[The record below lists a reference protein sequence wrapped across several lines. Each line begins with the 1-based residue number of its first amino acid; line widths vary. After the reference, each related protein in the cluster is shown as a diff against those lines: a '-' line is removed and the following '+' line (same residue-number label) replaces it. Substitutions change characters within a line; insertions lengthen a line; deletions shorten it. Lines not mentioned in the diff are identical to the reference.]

1 MLNQRA
7 CEGTEQCNMNIFKRF
22 FSATLLFTTLTGA
35 AVELIPVE
43 KSPVIVFINGKKYY
57 VHTVKSGDTLY
68 SIAKAYEVDESVIRE
83 YNPSVADG
91 LRIDQTVKI
100 PVSDSALAVE
110 RAEKKRKKDY
120 LTHKVKA
127 GQTLYAIARDYNISV
142 ATLREDNPSINP
154 QALTIGETLW
164 IRRAAI
170 GSSTEQQAQAEMV
183 EYTTTLNKATDDDGF
198 DHHVVKPGETVYSLS
213 RRYGISEAEFAQIND
228 ISLGLKAGA
237 IIRIPKP
244 KSEES
249 AQENIA
255 ENAPSTTTNNI
266 DITFQR
272 LDSTQPLNV
281 ALMLPMNIN
290 SKPNASY
297 VEFYQGFLLGLDK
310 IKQSGGGETKLTVY
324 NTAHDQLKV
333 QQIVGSTMF
342 EGTNLIVGPV
352 YEDELNP
359 VLQYA
364 HKNSVPVVS
373 PLANISAVQSPA
385 LYQLSPAPEKK
396 YEKIGN
402 LLDGGRDIYLIY
414 ASSNDKEF
422 EQEILRELYGRPY
435 AAYNYSFTDQK
446 STFTPRNAEAKAIES
461 MDDILKGEKPCL
473 FIVLAN
479 SETDVDRI
487 LGTISSS
494 KVALTDRSEPSA
506 QYVVLGTSRWGR
518 FGNIDHTTYFNNN
531 VVMISTYHA
540 KRDSKAVRDFD
551 SRYIEAYGALPSLY
565 AYRGYDTAMIFCA
578 GMRGD
583 IDYKMLDKR
592 YTPLQTTYK
601 FVGGDNGQRYINQEW
616 VRVNY
621 NSDYTI
627 TIE

>member
-1 MLNQRA
+1 MK
-7 CEGTEQCNMNIFKRF
+7 IFKRF
-22 FSATLLFTTLTGA
+22 IAAGLIFTTLSGA
-35 AVELIPVE
+35 AVELLPVD

-68 SIAKAYEVDESVIRE
+68 SIAKAYEVGEDAIRDS
-83 YNPSVADG
+83 NPGVADG

-100 PVSDSALAVE
+100 PVPESAILKAK
-110 RAEKKRKKDY
+110 AEKKRKKDY
-120 LTHKVKA
+120 ITHKVKA

-142 ATLREDNPSINP
+142 ATLREDNPSVNP
-154 QALTIGETLW
+154 QALSVGETLW

-170 GSSTEQQAQAEMV
+170 GSSTEQQAQAEIA
-183 EYTTTLNKATDDDGF
+183 EYTDNLNKATDDDGF
-198 DHHVVKPGETVYSLS
+198 DHHVVKPGETIYSLS
-213 RRYGISEAEFAQIND
+213 RRYGITEAEFAQLND
-228 ISLGLKAGA
+228 VSQGLKAGA
-237 IIRIPKP
+237 IIRIPRAKEVEQEVVAEADNTP
-244 KSEES
+244 
-249 AQENIA
+249 AQ
-255 ENAPSTTTNNI
+255 TTPGTE
-266 DITFQR
+266 ITFQK
-272 LDSTQPLNV
+272 LDAMQDLNI

-297 VEFYQGFLLGLDK
+297 VEFYQGFLLGLDEVK
-310 IKQSGGGETKLTVY
+310 KTSNGNTKLTVY
-324 NTAHDQLKV
+324 NTSHDQLKV

-422 EQEILRELYGRPY
+422 EQEIIKELHGRPY
-435 AAYNYSFTDQK
+435 AAYNYSFTNQK
-446 STFTPRNAEAKAIES
+446 STFKPRNAEARAIES
-461 MDDILKGEKPCL
+461 IDDILKGEKPCL

-479 SETDVDRI
+479 AETDVDRI

-506 QYVVLGTSRWGR
+506 QYVVMGTSRWGR
-518 FGNIDHTTYFNNN
+518 FNNIDHTSYFNNN

-583 IDYKMLDKR
+583 IEYNMLDKR

-601 FVGGDNGQRYINQEW
+601 FVRGNAGERYINQEW

-621 NSDYTI
+621 NNDYTI

>member
-1 MLNQRA
+1 MK
-7 CEGTEQCNMNIFKRF
+7 IFKRF
-22 FSATLLFTTLTGA
+22 IAAGLIFSTLSGA
-35 AVELIPVE
+35 AVELLPVE

-68 SIAKAYEVDESVIRE
+68 SIAKAYEVGENDIRE
-83 YNPSVADG
+83 CNPSVGDG

-100 PVSDSALAVE
+100 PVPESALLKAK
-110 RAEKKRKKDY
+110 AEKKRKKDY
-120 LTHKVKA
+120 IIHKVKA

-142 ATLREDNPSINP
+142 AQLREDNPSVNP
-154 QALTIGETLW
+154 QALAVDESLW
-164 IRRAAI
+164 IRRTAI
-170 GSSTEQQAQAEMV
+170 GSSTEQQAQAEMA
-183 EYTTTLNKATDDDGF
+183 EYTDNLNKATNDDGF
-198 DHHVVKPGETVYSLS
+198 DHHVVQPGETIYSLS
-213 RRYGISEAEFAQIND
+213 RRYGITEAEFAQLND
-228 ISLGLKAGA
+228 VSQGLKAGA
-237 IIRIPKP
+237 IIRLPKA
-244 KSEES
+244 KSAEQEEVTEVINTP
-249 AQENIA
+249 AQATMNSE
-255 ENAPSTTTNNI
+255 
-266 DITFQR
+266 ITFQK
-272 LDSTQPLNV
+272 LDDSQDLNI

-297 VEFYQGFLLGLDK
+297 VEFYQGFLLGLDE
-310 IKQSGGGETKLTVY
+310 IKKSGKGNTKLTVY

-333 QQIVGSTMF
+333 QQIVSSTMF
-342 EGTNLIVGPV
+342 EGTNLIIGPV

-364 HKNSVPVVS
+364 HKNTVPVVS

-422 EQEILRELYGRPY
+422 EQEILKELHGRPY
-435 AAYNYSFTDQK
+435 SAYNYSFTDQK
-446 STFTPRNAEAKAIES
+446 STFTPRNAEARAIES

-479 SETDVDRI
+479 AETDVDRI

-494 KVALTDRSEPSA
+494 KVALTDRSESSA
-506 QYVVLGTSRWGR
+506 QYVVMGTSRWGR
-518 FGNIDHTTYFNNN
+518 FNNIDHTSYFNNN

-540 KRDSKAVRDFD
+540 KRDSKAVREFD
-551 SRYIEAYGALPSLY
+551 SRYIDAYGALPSLY

-583 IDYKMLDKR
+583 VEYNMLDKR

-601 FVGGDNGQRYINQEW
+601 FVRGNAGERHVNQEW

>member
-1 MLNQRA
+1 MK
-7 CEGTEQCNMNIFKRF
+7 IFKRF
-22 FSATLLFTTLTGA
+22 IAAGLIFSTLSGA
-35 AVELIPVE
+35 AVELLPVE

-68 SIAKAYEVDESVIRE
+68 SIAKAYEVGENDIRE
-83 YNPSVADG
+83 CNPSVGDG

-100 PVSDSALAVE
+100 PVPESALLKAK
-110 RAEKKRKKDY
+110 AEKKRKKDY
-120 LTHKVKA
+120 IIHKVKA

-142 ATLREDNPSINP
+142 AQLREDNPSVNP
-154 QALTIGETLW
+154 LALAVDESLW
-164 IRRAAI
+164 IRRTAI
-170 GSSTEQQAQAEMV
+170 GSSTEQQAQAEMA
-183 EYTTTLNKATDDDGF
+183 EYTDNLNKATNDDGF
-198 DHHVVKPGETVYSLS
+198 DHHVVQPGETIYSLS
-213 RRYGISEAEFAQIND
+213 RRYGITEAEFALLND
-228 ISLGLKAGA
+228 VSQGLKAGA
-237 IIRIPKP
+237 IIRLPKA
-244 KSEES
+244 KSAEQEEVTEVINTP
-249 AQENIA
+249 AQVTMNSE
-255 ENAPSTTTNNI
+255 
-266 DITFQR
+266 ITFQK
-272 LDSTQPLNV
+272 LDDSQDLNI

-297 VEFYQGFLLGLDK
+297 VEFYQGFLLGLDE
-310 IKQSGGGETKLTVY
+310 IKKSGKGNTKLTVY

-364 HKNSVPVVS
+364 HKNNVPVVS

-414 ASSNDKEF
+414 SSSNDKEF
-422 EQEILRELYGRPY
+422 EQEILKELHGRPY
-435 AAYNYSFTDQK
+435 SAYNYSFTDQK
-446 STFTPRNAEAKAIES
+446 STFTPRNAEARAIES

-479 SETDVDRI
+479 AETDVDRI

-506 QYVVLGTSRWGR
+506 QYVVMGTSRWGR
-518 FGNIDHTTYFNNN
+518 FNNIDHTSYFNNN

-551 SRYIEAYGALPSLY
+551 SRYIDAYGALPSLY

-583 IDYKMLDKR
+583 VEYNMLDKR

-601 FVGGDNGQRYINQEW
+601 FVRGNAGERYVNQEW

>member
-1 MLNQRA
+1 MK
-7 CEGTEQCNMNIFKRF
+7 IFKRF
-22 FSATLLFTTLTGA
+22 IAVGLIFTTLSGA
-35 AVELIPVE
+35 AVELLPVD

-68 SIAKAYEVDESVIRE
+68 SIAKAYEVGEDAIRDS
-83 YNPSVADG
+83 NPGVADG

-100 PVSDSALAVE
+100 PVPESAILKAK
-110 RAEKKRKKDY
+110 AEKKRKKDY
-120 LTHKVKA
+120 ITHKVKA

-142 ATLREDNPSINP
+142 ATLREDNPSVNP
-154 QALTIGETLW
+154 QALSVGETLW

-170 GSSTEQQAQAEMV
+170 GSSTEQQAQAEIA
-183 EYTTTLNKATDDDGF
+183 EYTDNLNKATDDDGF
-198 DHHVVKPGETVYSLS
+198 DHHVVKPGETIYSLS
-213 RRYGISEAEFAQIND
+213 RRYGITEAEFAQLND
-228 ISLGLKAGA
+228 VSQGLKAGA
-237 IIRIPKP
+237 IIRIPRAK
-244 KSEES
+244 EVE
-249 AQENIA
+249 QEVVA
-255 ENAPSTTTNNI
+255 EADNTPVQTTPGTE
-266 DITFQR
+266 ITFQK
-272 LDSTQPLNV
+272 LDAMQDLNI

-297 VEFYQGFLLGLDK
+297 VEFYQGFLLGLDEVK
-310 IKQSGGGETKLTVY
+310 KTSNGNTKLTVY
-324 NTAHDQLKV
+324 NTSHDQLKV

-422 EQEILRELYGRPY
+422 EQEIIKELHGRPY

-446 STFTPRNAEAKAIES
+446 STFKPRNAEARAIES
-461 MDDILKGEKPCL
+461 IDDILKGEKPCL

-479 SETDVDRI
+479 AETDVDRI

-506 QYVVLGTSRWGR
+506 QYVVMGTSRWGR
-518 FGNIDHTTYFNNN
+518 FNNIDHTSYFNNN

-583 IDYKMLDKR
+583 IEYNMLDKR

-601 FVGGDNGQRYINQEW
+601 FVRGNAGERYINQEW

-621 NSDYTI
+621 NNDYTI

>member
-1 MLNQRA
+1 MK
-7 CEGTEQCNMNIFKRF
+7 IFKRF
-22 FSATLLFTTLTGA
+22 IAAGLIFTTLSGA
-35 AVELIPVE
+35 AVELLPVD

-68 SIAKAYEVDESVIRE
+68 SIAKAYEVGEDAIRNS
-83 YNPSVADG
+83 NPGVADG

-100 PVSDSALAVE
+100 PVPESAILKAK
-110 RAEKKRKKDY
+110 AEKKRKKDY
-120 LTHKVKA
+120 ITHKVKA

-142 ATLREDNPSINP
+142 ATLREDNPSVNP
-154 QALTIGETLW
+154 QALSVGETLW

-170 GSSTEQQAQAEMV
+170 GSSTEQQAQAEIA
-183 EYTTTLNKATDDDGF
+183 EYTDNLNKATDDDGF
-198 DHHVVKPGETVYSLS
+198 DHHVVKPGETIYSLS
-213 RRYGISEAEFAQIND
+213 RRYGITEAEFAQLND
-228 ISLGLKAGA
+228 VSQGLKAGA
-237 IIRIPKP
+237 IIRIPRAK
-244 KSEES
+244 EVE
-249 AQENIA
+249 QEVVA
-255 ENAPSTTTNNI
+255 EADNTPVQTTPGTE
-266 DITFQR
+266 ITFQK
-272 LDSTQPLNV
+272 LDAMQDLNI

-297 VEFYQGFLLGLDK
+297 VEFYQGFLLGLDEVK
-310 IKQSGGGETKLTVY
+310 KTSNGNTKLTVY
-324 NTAHDQLKV
+324 NTSHDQLKV

-422 EQEILRELYGRPY
+422 EQEIIKELHGRPY
-435 AAYNYSFTDQK
+435 SAYNYSFTDQK
-446 STFTPRNAEAKAIES
+446 STFKPRNAEARAIES
-461 MDDILKGEKPCL
+461 IDDILKGEKPCL

-479 SETDVDRI
+479 AETDVDRI

-506 QYVVLGTSRWGR
+506 QYVVMGTSRWGR
-518 FGNIDHTTYFNNN
+518 FNNIDHTSYFNNN

-583 IDYKMLDKR
+583 IEYNMLDKR

-601 FVGGDNGQRYINQEW
+601 FVRGNAGERYINQEW

-621 NSDYTI
+621 NNDYTI

>member
-1 MLNQRA
+1 MK
-7 CEGTEQCNMNIFKRF
+7 IFKRF
-22 FSATLLFTTLTGA
+22 IAAGLIFSTLSGA
-35 AVELIPVE
+35 AVELLPVE

-68 SIAKAYEVDESVIRE
+68 SIAKAYEVGENDIRE
-83 YNPSVADG
+83 CNPNVGDG

-100 PVSDSALAVE
+100 PVPASAIIKAN
-110 RAEKKRKKDY
+110 AEKKRKKDY
-120 LTHKVKA
+120 IVHKVKA

-142 ATLREDNPSINP
+142 AQLREDNPSVNP
-154 QALTIGETLW
+154 QALSVGESLW
-164 IRRAAI
+164 IRRTAI
-170 GSSTEQQAQAEMV
+170 GSSTEQQAQAEMA
-183 EYTTTLNKATDDDGF
+183 EYTDNLNKATSDDGF
-198 DHHVVKPGETVYSLS
+198 DHHVVQPGETIYSLS
-213 RRYGISEAEFAQIND
+213 RRYGITETEFAQLND
-228 ISLGLKAGA
+228 VSQGLKAGA
-237 IIRIPKP
+237 IIRIPKA
-244 KSEES
+244 KEVE
-249 AQENIA
+249 QELVAEA
-255 ENAPSTTTNNI
+255 ENTPAQTTLNTE
-266 DITFQR
+266 ITFQK
-272 LDSTQPLNV
+272 LDNSHDLNI

-297 VEFYQGFLLGLDK
+297 VEFYQGFLLGLDE
-310 IKQSGGGETKLTVY
+310 IKKSGNGNTKLTVY

-422 EQEILRELYGRPY
+422 EQEIIKELHGRPY
-435 AAYNYSFTDQK
+435 SAYNYSFADQK
-446 STFTPRNAEAKAIES
+446 STFTPRNAEARAIES
-461 MDDILKGEKPCL
+461 MDDILKSEKPCL

-479 SETDVDRI
+479 AETDVDRI

-506 QYVVLGTSRWGR
+506 QYVVMGTSRWGR
-518 FGNIDHTTYFNNN
+518 FNNIDHTSYFNNN

-551 SRYIEAYGALPSLY
+551 SRYIDAYGALPSLY

-583 IDYKMLDKR
+583 IEYNMLDKR

-601 FVGGDNGQRYINQEW
+601 FVRGNAGERYVNQEW

>member
-1 MLNQRA
+1 MK
-7 CEGTEQCNMNIFKRF
+7 IFKRF
-22 FSATLLFTTLTGA
+22 IAAGLIFSTLSGA
-35 AVELIPVE
+35 AVELLPVE

-68 SIAKAYEVDESVIRE
+68 SIAKAYEVGENDIRE
-83 YNPSVADG
+83 CNPSVGDG

-100 PVSDSALAVE
+100 PVPASAIIKAN
-110 RAEKKRKKDY
+110 AEKKRKKDY
-120 LTHKVKA
+120 IVHKVKA

-142 ATLREDNPSINP
+142 AQLREDNPSVNP
-154 QALTIGETLW
+154 QALSVGESLW
-164 IRRAAI
+164 IRRTAI
-170 GSSTEQQAQAEMV
+170 GSSTEQQAQAEMA
-183 EYTTTLNKATDDDGF
+183 EYTDNLNKATSDDGF
-198 DHHVVKPGETVYSLS
+198 DNHVVQPGETIYSLS
-213 RRYGISEAEFAQIND
+213 RRYGITEAEFAQLND
-228 ISLGLKAGA
+228 VSQGLKAGA
-237 IIRIPKP
+237 IIRIPKA
-244 KSEES
+244 KEVE
-249 AQENIA
+249 QEVVA
-255 ENAPSTTTNNI
+255 EADNAPAQTTLNTE
-266 DITFQR
+266 ITFQK
-272 LDSTQPLNV
+272 LNDLQDLNI

-297 VEFYQGFLLGLDK
+297 VEFYQGFLLGLDE
-310 IKQSGGGETKLTVY
+310 IKKSGKGNTKLTVY

-342 EGTNLIVGPV
+342 EGTNLIIGPV

-422 EQEILRELYGRPY
+422 EQEIIKELHGRPY
-435 AAYNYSFTDQK
+435 SAYNYSFADQK
-446 STFTPRNAEAKAIES
+446 STFTPRNAEARSIES
-461 MDDILKGEKPCL
+461 MDDILKSEKPCL

-479 SETDVDRI
+479 AETDVDRI

-506 QYVVLGTSRWGR
+506 QYVVMGTSRWGR
-518 FGNIDHTTYFNNN
+518 FNNIDHTTFFNNN

-551 SRYIEAYGALPSLY
+551 SRYIDAYGALPSLY

-583 IDYKMLDKR
+583 IEYNMLDKR

-601 FVGGDNGQRYINQEW
+601 FVRGNAGERYVNQEW

>member
-1 MLNQRA
+1 MK
-7 CEGTEQCNMNIFKRF
+7 IFKRF
-22 FSATLLFTTLTGA
+22 IAAGLIFTTLSGA
-35 AVELIPVE
+35 AVELLPVD

-68 SIAKAYEVDESVIRE
+68 SIAKAYEVGEDAIRDS
-83 YNPSVADG
+83 NPGVADG

-100 PVSDSALAVE
+100 PVPESAILKAK
-110 RAEKKRKKDY
+110 AEKKRKKDY
-120 LTHKVKA
+120 ITHKVKA

-142 ATLREDNPSINP
+142 ATLREDNPSVNP
-154 QALTIGETLW
+154 QALSVGETLW

-170 GSSTEQQAQAEMV
+170 GSSTEQQAQAEIA
-183 EYTTTLNKATDDDGF
+183 EYTDNLNKATDDDGF
-198 DHHVVKPGETVYSLS
+198 DHHVVKPGETIYSLS
-213 RRYGISEAEFAQIND
+213 RRYGITEAEFAQLND
-228 ISLGLKAGA
+228 VSQGLKAGA
-237 IIRIPKP
+237 IIRIPKA
-244 KSEES
+244 KEVE
-249 AQENIA
+249 QEVVA
-255 ENAPSTTTNNI
+255 EADNTPVQTTPGTE
-266 DITFQR
+266 ITFQK
-272 LDSTQPLNV
+272 LDAMQDLNI

-297 VEFYQGFLLGLDK
+297 VEFYQGFLLGLDEVK
-310 IKQSGGGETKLTVY
+310 KASNGNTKLTVY
-324 NTAHDQLKV
+324 NTSHDQLKV

-422 EQEILRELYGRPY
+422 EQEIIKELHGRPY

-446 STFTPRNAEAKAIES
+446 STFKPRNAEARAIES
-461 MDDILKGEKPCL
+461 IDDILKGEKPCL

-479 SETDVDRI
+479 AETDVDRI

-506 QYVVLGTSRWGR
+506 QYVVMGTSRWGR
-518 FGNIDHTTYFNNN
+518 FNNIDHTSYFNNN

-565 AYRGYDTAMIFCA
+565 AYRGYATAMIFCA

-583 IDYKMLDKR
+583 IEYNMLDKR

-601 FVGGDNGQRYINQEW
+601 FVRGNAGERYINQEW

>member
-1 MLNQRA
+1 MK
-7 CEGTEQCNMNIFKRF
+7 IFKRF
-22 FSATLLFTTLTGA
+22 IAAGLIFSTLSGA
-35 AVELIPVE
+35 AVELLPVE

-68 SIAKAYEVDESVIRE
+68 SIAKAYEVGENDIRE
-83 YNPSVADG
+83 CNPSVGDG

-100 PVSDSALAVE
+100 PVPESALLKAK
-110 RAEKKRKKDY
+110 AEKKRKKDY
-120 LTHKVKA
+120 IIHKVKA

-142 ATLREDNPSINP
+142 AQLREDNPSVNP
-154 QALTIGETLW
+154 QALAVDESLW
-164 IRRAAI
+164 IRRTAI
-170 GSSTEQQAQAEMV
+170 GSSTEQQAQAEMA
-183 EYTTTLNKATDDDGF
+183 EYTDNLNKATNDDGF
-198 DHHVVKPGETVYSLS
+198 DHHVVQPGETIYSLS
-213 RRYGISEAEFAQIND
+213 RRYGITEAEFAQLND
-228 ISLGLKAGA
+228 VSQGLKAGA
-237 IIRIPKP
+237 IIRLPKA
-244 KSEES
+244 KSAEQEEVTEVINTPTQATMNS
-249 AQENIA
+249 E
-255 ENAPSTTTNNI
+255 
-266 DITFQR
+266 ITFQK
-272 LDSTQPLNV
+272 LDDSQDLNI

-297 VEFYQGFLLGLDK
+297 VEFYQGFLLGLDE
-310 IKQSGGGETKLTVY
+310 IKQSGNGNTKLTVY

-422 EQEILRELYGRPY
+422 EQEILKELHGRPY
-435 AAYNYSFTDQK
+435 SAYNYSFTDQK
-446 STFTPRNAEAKAIES
+446 STFTPRNAEARAIES

-479 SETDVDRI
+479 AETDVDRI

-494 KVALTDRSEPSA
+494 KVALTDRSESSA
-506 QYVVLGTSRWGR
+506 QYVVMGTSRWGR
-518 FGNIDHTTYFNNN
+518 FNNIDHTSYFNNN

-551 SRYIEAYGALPSLY
+551 SRYIDAYGALPSLY

-583 IDYKMLDKR
+583 VEYNMLDKR

-601 FVGGDNGQRYINQEW
+601 FVRGNAGERYVNQEW

>member
-1 MLNQRA
+1 MK
-7 CEGTEQCNMNIFKRF
+7 IFKRF
-22 FSATLLFTTLTGA
+22 IAAGLIFTTLSGA
-35 AVELIPVE
+35 AVELLPID

-68 SIAKAYEVDESVIRE
+68 SIAKAYEVGEDAIRNS
-83 YNPSVADG
+83 NPGVADG

-100 PVSDSALAVE
+100 PVPESAILKAK
-110 RAEKKRKKDY
+110 AEKKRKKDY
-120 LTHKVKA
+120 ITHKVKA

-142 ATLREDNPSINP
+142 ATLREDNPSVNP
-154 QALTIGETLW
+154 QALSVGETLW

-170 GSSTEQQAQAEMV
+170 GSSTEQQAQAEIA
-183 EYTTTLNKATDDDGF
+183 EYTDNLNKATDDDGF
-198 DHHVVKPGETVYSLS
+198 DHHVVKPGETIYSLS
-213 RRYGISEAEFAQIND
+213 RRYGITEAEFAQLND
-228 ISLGLKAGA
+228 VSQGLKAGA
-237 IIRIPKP
+237 IIRIPKA
-244 KSEES
+244 KEVE
-249 AQENIA
+249 QEVVA
-255 ENAPSTTTNNI
+255 EADNTPVQTTPGTE
-266 DITFQR
+266 ITFQK
-272 LDSTQPLNV
+272 LDAMQDLNI

-297 VEFYQGFLLGLDK
+297 VEFYQGFLLGLDEVK
-310 IKQSGGGETKLTVY
+310 KTSNGNTKLTVY
-324 NTAHDQLKV
+324 NTSHDQLKV

-422 EQEILRELYGRPY
+422 EQEIIKELHGRPY

-446 STFTPRNAEAKAIES
+446 STFKPRNAEARAIES
-461 MDDILKGEKPCL
+461 IDDILKGEKPCL

-479 SETDVDRI
+479 AETDVDRI

-506 QYVVLGTSRWGR
+506 QYVVMGTSRWGR
-518 FGNIDHTTYFNNN
+518 FNNIDHTSYFNNN

-583 IDYKMLDKR
+583 IEYNMLDKR

-601 FVGGDNGQRYINQEW
+601 FVRGNAGERYINQEW

-621 NSDYTI
+621 NNDYTI

>member
-1 MLNQRA
+1 MK
-7 CEGTEQCNMNIFKRF
+7 IFKRF
-22 FSATLLFTTLTGA
+22 IAAGLIFTTLSGA
-35 AVELIPVE
+35 AVELLPVD

-68 SIAKAYEVDESVIRE
+68 SIAKAYEVGEDAIRNS
-83 YNPSVADG
+83 NPGVADG

-100 PVSDSALAVE
+100 PVPESAILKAK
-110 RAEKKRKKDY
+110 AEKKRKKDY
-120 LTHKVKA
+120 ITHKVKA

-142 ATLREDNPSINP
+142 ATLREDNPSVNP
-154 QALTIGETLW
+154 QALSVGETLW

-170 GSSTEQQAQAEMV
+170 GSSTEQQAQAEIA
-183 EYTTTLNKATDDDGF
+183 EYTDNLNKATDDDGF
-198 DHHVVKPGETVYSLS
+198 DHHVVKPGETIYSLS
-213 RRYGISEAEFAQIND
+213 RRYGITEAEFAQLND
-228 ISLGLKAGA
+228 VSQGLKAGA
-237 IIRIPKP
+237 IIRIPRAKEVEQEVVAEADNSP
-244 KSEES
+244 
-249 AQENIA
+249 AQ
-255 ENAPSTTTNNI
+255 TTPGTE
-266 DITFQR
+266 ITFQK
-272 LDSTQPLNV
+272 LDAMQDLNI

-297 VEFYQGFLLGLDK
+297 VEFYQGFLLGLDEVK
-310 IKQSGGGETKLTVY
+310 KTSNGNTKLTVY
-324 NTAHDQLKV
+324 NTSHDQLKV

-422 EQEILRELYGRPY
+422 EQEIIKELHGRPY

-446 STFTPRNAEAKAIES
+446 STFKPRNAEARAIES
-461 MDDILKGEKPCL
+461 IDDILKGEKPCL

-479 SETDVDRI
+479 AETDVDRI

-506 QYVVLGTSRWGR
+506 QYVVMGTSRWGR
-518 FGNIDHTTYFNNN
+518 FNNIDHTSYFNNN

-583 IDYKMLDKR
+583 IEYNMLDKR

-601 FVGGDNGQRYINQEW
+601 FVRGNAGERYINQEW

-621 NSDYTI
+621 NNDYTI

>member
-1 MLNQRA
+1 MK
-7 CEGTEQCNMNIFKRF
+7 IFKRF
-22 FSATLLFTTLTGA
+22 IAAGLIFSTLSGA
-35 AVELIPVE
+35 AVELLPVE

-68 SIAKAYEVDESVIRE
+68 SIAKAYEVGENDIRE
-83 YNPSVADG
+83 CNPNVGDG

-100 PVSDSALAVE
+100 PVPASAIIKAN
-110 RAEKKRKKDY
+110 AEKKRKKDY
-120 LTHKVKA
+120 IVHKVKA

-142 ATLREDNPSINP
+142 AQLREDNPSVNP
-154 QALTIGETLW
+154 QALSVGESLW
-164 IRRAAI
+164 IRRTAI
-170 GSSTEQQAQAEMV
+170 GSSTEQQAQAEMA
-183 EYTTTLNKATDDDGF
+183 EYTDNLNKATSDDGF
-198 DHHVVKPGETVYSLS
+198 DNHVVQPGETIYSLS
-213 RRYGISEAEFAQIND
+213 RRYGITEAEFAQLND
-228 ISLGLKAGA
+228 VSQGLKAGA
-237 IIRIPKP
+237 IIRIPKA
-244 KSEES
+244 KE
-249 AQENIA
+249 A
-255 ENAPSTTTNNI
+255 EQVIVAEADNTPTQTTLNTE
-266 DITFQR
+266 ITFQK
-272 LDSTQPLNV
+272 LNDSQDLNI

-297 VEFYQGFLLGLDK
+297 VEFYQGFLLGLDE
-310 IKQSGGGETKLTVY
+310 IKKSGKGNTKLTVY

-364 HKNSVPVVS
+364 HKNCVPVVS

-422 EQEILRELYGRPY
+422 EQEIIKELHGRPY
-435 AAYNYSFTDQK
+435 SAYNYSFADQK
-446 STFTPRNAEAKAIES
+446 STFTPRNAEARAIES
-461 MDDILKGEKPCL
+461 MDDILKSEKPCL

-479 SETDVDRI
+479 AETDVDRI

-506 QYVVLGTSRWGR
+506 QYVVMGTSRWGR
-518 FGNIDHTTYFNNN
+518 FNNIDHTSYFNNN

-551 SRYIEAYGALPSLY
+551 SCYIDAYGALPSLY

-583 IDYKMLDKR
+583 IEYNMLDKR

-601 FVGGDNGQRYINQEW
+601 FVRGNAGERYVNQEW

>member
-1 MLNQRA
+1 MYDKGSCKDLD
-7 CEGTEQCNMNIFKRF
+7 MKIFKRIIT
-22 FSATLLFTTLTGA
+22 AGLLLSTLTVT
-35 AVELIPVE
+35 AVEFMPVE

-68 SIAKAYEVDESVIRE
+68 SIAKKYEVGESTIQKC
-83 YNPSVADG
+83 NPGVADG

-100 PVSDSALAVE
+100 PVPESAINNA
-110 RAEKKRKKDY
+110 RTEKKRKKDFI
-120 LTHKVKA
+120 THKVLA

-142 ATLREDNPSINP
+142 AQLREDNPSVNP

-164 IRRAAI
+164 IRRNAM
-170 GSSTEQQAQAEMV
+170 GSSNEQQAQAEMA
-183 EYTTTLNKATDDDGF
+183 EYTDNLNKVTDDDGY

-213 RRYGISEAEFAQIND
+213 RRYGITEAEFAQLND
-228 ISLGLKAGA
+228 LSQGLKAGA
-237 IIRIPKP
+237 IIRIPRAKQ
-244 KSEES
+244 EEEQT
-249 AQENIA
+249 AVADN
-255 ENAPSTTTNNI
+255 TTLQGANI
-266 DITFQR
+266 DVTFQR
-272 LDSTQPLNV
+272 LDAMQPLNV

-297 VEFYQGFLLGLDK
+297 VEFYQGFLLGLDDVK
-310 IKQSGGGETKLTVY
+310 KKYNGDTKLTVY

-364 HKNSVPVVS
+364 HKHSVPVVS
-373 PLANISAVQSPA
+373 PLANITAVQSPV
-385 LYQLSPAPEKK
+385 LYQLSPAVEKK

-402 LLDGGRDIYLIY
+402 LVDGGRDIYLIY

-422 EQEILRELYGRPY
+422 EQEILRELHGRPY
-435 AAYNYSFTDQK
+435 AAYNYSFADQK
-446 STFTPRNAEAKAIES
+446 STFTPRNAEAKPIES
-461 MDDILKGEKPCL
+461 MDDILKSEKPCL

-479 SETDVDRI
+479 AETDVDRI

-518 FGNIDHTTYFNNN
+518 FNNIDHTSYFNNN

-540 KRDSKAVRDFD
+540 KRDSKAVREFD

-601 FVGGDNGQRYINQEW
+601 FVGGENGERYINQEW

-621 NSDYTI
+621 NSNYTI
-627 TIE
+627 TLE

>member
-1 MLNQRA
+1 MK
-7 CEGTEQCNMNIFKRF
+7 IFKRF
-22 FSATLLFTTLTGA
+22 IAAGLILTTLSGA
-35 AVELIPVE
+35 AAEYMPIE

-68 SIAKAYEVDESVIRE
+68 SIAKAYEVNEVVIRDN
-83 YNPSVADG
+83 NPGMTDG
-91 LRIDQTVKI
+91 LKIDQTVKI
-100 PVSDSALAVE
+100 PVPESALVAN
-110 RAEKKRKKDY
+110 AQMNKKRKKEY
-120 LTHKVKA
+120 ITHKVKA

-142 ATLREDNPSINP
+142 ATLREDNPSVNP
-154 QALTIGETLW
+154 QSLTIGETLW
-164 IRRAAI
+164 IRRSEI
-170 GSSTEQQAQAEMV
+170 GSSTETEAQAEMV
-183 EYTTTLNKATDDDGF
+183 EYADNLNKATNDDGY
-198 DHHVVKPGETVYSLS
+198 DHHVVKPGETIYSLS
-213 RRYGISEAEFAQIND
+213 RRFGLSEAEFKALND
-228 ISLGLKAGA
+228 VSQGLKAGA
-237 IIRIPKP
+237 IIRIPKS
-244 KSEES
+244 KEAEQVVEVDNSEANTPANLDIVFQKLS
-249 AQENIA
+249 
-255 ENAPSTTTNNI
+255 PS
-266 DITFQR
+266 
-272 LDSTQPLNV
+272 QPLNI

-297 VEFYQGFLLGLDK
+297 VEFYQGFLLGLENV
-310 IKQSGGGETKLTVY
+310 KQTSGGDTKLTVY

-333 QQIVGSTMF
+333 QQIVNSTMF

-364 HKNSVPVVS
+364 HKHSVPVVS
-373 PLANISAVQSPA
+373 PLANITAVQSPV
-385 LYQLSPAPEKK
+385 LYQLSPSTEKK
-396 YEKIGN
+396 YEKIAN

-422 EQEILRELYGRPY
+422 EQEIIRELHGRPY
-435 AAYNYSFTDQK
+435 SAYNYSFTDQK
-446 STFTPRNAEAKAIES
+446 STFTPRNAEAHAIES

-479 SETDVDRI
+479 AETDVDRI

-494 KVALTDRSEPSA
+494 KVALTDRSESSA
-506 QYVVLGTSRWGR
+506 QYVVMGTSRWGR
-518 FGNIDHTTYFNNN
+518 FGNIDHTSYFNNN

-601 FVGGDNGQRYINQEW
+601 FVEGNAGERYINQEW

-621 NSDYTI
+621 NSNYTI

>member
-1 MLNQRA
+1 MK
-7 CEGTEQCNMNIFKRF
+7 IFKRF
-22 FSATLLFTTLTGA
+22 IAAGLIFSTLSGA
-35 AVELIPVE
+35 AVELLPVE

-68 SIAKAYEVDESVIRE
+68 SIAKAYEVGENDIRE
-83 YNPSVADG
+83 CNPNVGDG

-100 PVSDSALAVE
+100 PVPASAIIKAN
-110 RAEKKRKKDY
+110 AEKKRKKDY
-120 LTHKVKA
+120 IVHKVKA

-142 ATLREDNPSINP
+142 AQLREDNPSVNP
-154 QALTIGETLW
+154 QALSVGESLW
-164 IRRAAI
+164 IRRTAI
-170 GSSTEQQAQAEMV
+170 GSSTEQQAQAEMA
-183 EYTTTLNKATDDDGF
+183 EYTNNLNKATSDDGF
-198 DHHVVKPGETVYSLS
+198 DNHVVQPGETIYSLS
-213 RRYGISEAEFAQIND
+213 RRYGITEAEFAQLND
-228 ISLGLKAGA
+228 VSQGLKAGA
-237 IIRIPKP
+237 IIRIPKA
-244 KSEES
+244 KEVE
-249 AQENIA
+249 QELVAEA
-255 ENAPSTTTNNI
+255 ENTPAQTTLNTE
-266 DITFQR
+266 ITFQK
-272 LDSTQPLNV
+272 LDNSQDLNI

-297 VEFYQGFLLGLDK
+297 VEFYQGFLLGLDE
-310 IKQSGGGETKLTVY
+310 IKQSGNGNTKLTVY

-385 LYQLSPAPEKK
+385 LYQLSPASEKK

-422 EQEILRELYGRPY
+422 EQEIIKELHGRPY
-435 AAYNYSFTDQK
+435 SAYNYSFADQK
-446 STFTPRNAEAKAIES
+446 STFTPRNAEARAIES
-461 MDDILKGEKPCL
+461 MDDILKSERPCL

-479 SETDVDRI
+479 AETDVDRI

-506 QYVVLGTSRWGR
+506 QYVVMGTSRWGR
-518 FGNIDHTTYFNNN
+518 FNNIDHTSYFNNN

-551 SRYIEAYGALPSLY
+551 SRYIDAYGALPSLY

-583 IDYKMLDKR
+583 IEYNMLDKR

-601 FVGGDNGQRYINQEW
+601 FVRGNAGERYVNQEW

>member
-1 MLNQRA
+1 MK
-7 CEGTEQCNMNIFKRF
+7 IFKRF
-22 FSATLLFTTLTGA
+22 IAAGLIFSTLSGA
-35 AVELIPVE
+35 ATELLPVE

-68 SIAKAYEVDESVIRE
+68 SIAKAYEVGENDIRE
-83 YNPSVADG
+83 CNPSVGDG

-100 PVSDSALAVE
+100 PVPASAIIKAN
-110 RAEKKRKKDY
+110 AEKKRKKDY
-120 LTHKVKA
+120 IVHKVKA

-142 ATLREDNPSINP
+142 AQLREDNPSVNP
-154 QALTIGETLW
+154 QALSVGESLW
-164 IRRAAI
+164 IRRTAI
-170 GSSTEQQAQAEMV
+170 GSSTEQQAQAEMA
-183 EYTTTLNKATDDDGF
+183 EYTDNLNKATSDDGF
-198 DHHVVKPGETVYSLS
+198 DHHVVQPGETIYSLS
-213 RRYGISEAEFAQIND
+213 RRYGITEAEFAQLND
-228 ISLGLKAGA
+228 VSQGLKAGA
-237 IIRIPKP
+237 IIRIPKA
-244 KSEES
+244 KEVE
-249 AQENIA
+249 QELVAEA
-255 ENAPSTTTNNI
+255 ENTPAQTTLNTE
-266 DITFQR
+266 ITFQK
-272 LDSTQPLNV
+272 LNDSQDLNI

-297 VEFYQGFLLGLDK
+297 VEFYQGFLLGLDE
-310 IKQSGGGETKLTVY
+310 IKQSGNGNTKLTVY

-364 HKNSVPVVS
+364 HKNNVPVVS

-422 EQEILRELYGRPY
+422 EQEIIKELHGRPY
-435 AAYNYSFTDQK
+435 SAYNYSFADQK
-446 STFTPRNAEAKAIES
+446 STFTPRNAEARAIES
-461 MDDILKGEKPCL
+461 MDDILKSEKPCL

-479 SETDVDRI
+479 AETDVDRI

-506 QYVVLGTSRWGR
+506 QYVVMGTSRWGR
-518 FGNIDHTTYFNNN
+518 FNNIDHTSYFNNN

-551 SRYIEAYGALPSLY
+551 SRYIDAYGALPSLY

-583 IDYKMLDKR
+583 IEYNMLDKR

-601 FVGGDNGQRYINQEW
+601 FVRGNAGERYVNQEW

>member
-1 MLNQRA
+1 MK
-7 CEGTEQCNMNIFKRF
+7 IFKRF
-22 FSATLLFTTLTGA
+22 IAAGLIFSTLSGA
-35 AVELIPVE
+35 AVELLPVE

-68 SIAKAYEVDESVIRE
+68 SIAKAYEVGENDIRE
-83 YNPSVADG
+83 CNPSVGDG

-100 PVSDSALAVE
+100 PVPASALIKAN
-110 RAEKKRKKDY
+110 AEKKRKKDY
-120 LTHKVKA
+120 IVHKVKA

-142 ATLREDNPSINP
+142 AQLREDNPSVNP
-154 QALTIGETLW
+154 QALSVGESLW
-164 IRRAAI
+164 IRRTAI
-170 GSSTEQQAQAEMV
+170 GSSTEQQAQAEMA
-183 EYTTTLNKATDDDGF
+183 EYTNNLNKATSDDGF
-198 DHHVVKPGETVYSLS
+198 DNHVVQPGETIYSLS
-213 RRYGISEAEFAQIND
+213 RRYGITEAEFAQLND
-228 ISLGLKAGA
+228 VSQGLKAGA
-237 IIRIPKP
+237 IIRIPKA
-244 KSEES
+244 KEVE
-249 AQENIA
+249 QELVAEA
-255 ENAPSTTTNNI
+255 ENAPAQTTLNTE
-266 DITFQR
+266 ITFQK
-272 LDSTQPLNV
+272 LNDSQDLNI

-297 VEFYQGFLLGLDK
+297 VEFYQGFLLGLDE
-310 IKQSGGGETKLTVY
+310 IKQSSNGNTKLTVY

-422 EQEILRELYGRPY
+422 EQEIIKELHGRPY
-435 AAYNYSFTDQK
+435 SAYNYSFADLK
-446 STFTPRNAEAKAIES
+446 STFTPRNAEARAIES
-461 MDDILKGEKPCL
+461 MDDILKSEKPCL

-479 SETDVDRI
+479 AETDVDRI

-506 QYVVLGTSRWGR
+506 QYVVMGTSRWGR
-518 FGNIDHTTYFNNN
+518 FNNIDHTSYFNNN

-551 SRYIEAYGALPSLY
+551 SRYIDAYGALPSLY

-583 IDYKMLDKR
+583 IEYNMLDKR

-601 FVGGDNGQRYINQEW
+601 FVRGNAGERYVNQEW

>member
-1 MLNQRA
+1 MK
-7 CEGTEQCNMNIFKRF
+7 IFKRF
-22 FSATLLFTTLTGA
+22 IAAGLIFTTLSGA
-35 AVELIPVE
+35 AVELLPVD

-68 SIAKAYEVDESVIRE
+68 SIAKAYDVGEDAIRDS
-83 YNPSVADG
+83 NPGVADG

-100 PVSDSALAVE
+100 PVPESAILKAK
-110 RAEKKRKKDY
+110 AEKKRKKDY
-120 LTHKVKA
+120 ITHKVKA

-142 ATLREDNPSINP
+142 ATLREDNPSVNP
-154 QALTIGETLW
+154 QALSVGETLW

-170 GSSTEQQAQAEMV
+170 GSSTEQQAQAEIA
-183 EYTTTLNKATDDDGF
+183 EYTDNLNKATDDDGF
-198 DHHVVKPGETVYSLS
+198 DHHVVKPGETIYSLS
-213 RRYGISEAEFAQIND
+213 RRYGITEAEFAQLNYV
-228 ISLGLKAGA
+228 SQGLKAGA
-237 IIRIPKP
+237 IIRIPRAK
-244 KSEES
+244 EVE
-249 AQENIA
+249 QEVVA
-255 ENAPSTTTNNI
+255 EADNTPVQTTPGTE
-266 DITFQR
+266 ITFQK
-272 LDSTQPLNV
+272 LDAMQDLNI

-297 VEFYQGFLLGLDK
+297 VEFYQGFLLGLDEVK
-310 IKQSGGGETKLTVY
+310 KTSNGNTKLTVY
-324 NTAHDQLKV
+324 NTSHDQLKV

-364 HKNSVPVVS
+364 HKNNVPVVS

-422 EQEILRELYGRPY
+422 EQEIIKELHGRPY

-446 STFTPRNAEAKAIES
+446 STFTPRNAEARAIES
-461 MDDILKGEKPCL
+461 IDDILKGEKPCL

-479 SETDVDRI
+479 AETDVDRI

-506 QYVVLGTSRWGR
+506 QYVVMGTSRWGR
-518 FGNIDHTTYFNNN
+518 FNNIDHTSYFNNN

-583 IDYKMLDKR
+583 IEYNMLDKR

-601 FVGGDNGQRYINQEW
+601 FVRGNAGERYINQEW

-621 NSDYTI
+621 NNDYTI

>member
-1 MLNQRA
+1 MK
-7 CEGTEQCNMNIFKRF
+7 IFKRF
-22 FSATLLFTTLTGA
+22 IAAGLIFSTLSGA
-35 AVELIPVE
+35 AVELLPVE

-68 SIAKAYEVDESVIRE
+68 SIAKAYEVGENDIRE
-83 YNPSVADG
+83 CNPSVGDG

-100 PVSDSALAVE
+100 PVPASAIIKAN
-110 RAEKKRKKDY
+110 AEKKRKKDY
-120 LTHKVKA
+120 IVHKVKA

-142 ATLREDNPSINP
+142 AQLREDNPSVNP
-154 QALTIGETLW
+154 QALSVGESLW
-164 IRRAAI
+164 IRRTAI
-170 GSSTEQQAQAEMV
+170 GSSTEQQAQAEMA
-183 EYTTTLNKATDDDGF
+183 EYTNNLNKATSDDGF
-198 DHHVVKPGETVYSLS
+198 DHHVVQPGETIYSLS
-213 RRYGISEAEFAQIND
+213 RRYGITEAEFAQLND
-228 ISLGLKAGA
+228 VSQGLKAGA
-237 IIRIPKP
+237 IIRIPKA
-244 KSEES
+244 KEVE
-249 AQENIA
+249 QELVAEA
-255 ENAPSTTTNNI
+255 ENTPAQTTLNTE
-266 DITFQR
+266 ITFQK
-272 LDSTQPLNV
+272 LNDSQDLNI

-297 VEFYQGFLLGLDK
+297 VEFYQGFLLGLDE
-310 IKQSGGGETKLTVY
+310 IKKSGNGNTKLTVY

-364 HKNSVPVVS
+364 HKNNVPVVS

-422 EQEILRELYGRPY
+422 EQEIIKELHGRPY
-435 AAYNYSFTDQK
+435 SAYNYSFTDQK
-446 STFTPRNAEAKAIES
+446 STFTPRNAEARAIES
-461 MDDILKGEKPCL
+461 MDDILKSEKPCL

-479 SETDVDRI
+479 AETDVDRI

-506 QYVVLGTSRWGR
+506 QYVVMGTSRWGR
-518 FGNIDHTTYFNNN
+518 FNNIDHTSYFNNN

-551 SRYIEAYGALPSLY
+551 SRYIDAYGALPSLY

-583 IDYKMLDKR
+583 IEYNMLDKR

-601 FVGGDNGQRYINQEW
+601 FVRGNAGERYVNQEW

>member
-1 MLNQRA
+1 MK
-7 CEGTEQCNMNIFKRF
+7 IFKRF
-22 FSATLLFTTLTGA
+22 IAAGLILTTLSGA
-35 AVELIPVE
+35 AVEYMPVE

-68 SIAKAYEVDESVIRE
+68 SIAKAYEVNEAVIRDN
-83 YNPSVADG
+83 NPGMTDG
-91 LRIDQTVKI
+91 LKIDQTVKI
-100 PVSDSALAVE
+100 PVPESALAE
-110 RAEKKRKKDY
+110 NAQMNKKRKKEY
-120 LTHKVKA
+120 ITHKVKA

-142 ATLREDNPSINP
+142 ATLREDNPSVNP
-154 QALTIGETLW
+154 QSLTIGETLW
-164 IRRAAI
+164 IRRSEI
-170 GSSTEQQAQAEMV
+170 GSSTETEAQAEMV
-183 EYTTTLNKATDDDGF
+183 EYTDNLNKATNDDGY
-198 DHHVVKPGETVYSLS
+198 DHHVVKPGETIYSLS
-213 RRYGISEAEFAQIND
+213 RRFGISEADFKALND
-228 ISLGLKAGA
+228 VSQGLKAGS
-237 IIRIPKP
+237 IIRIPKS
-244 KSEES
+244 KETEQVAEVDNS
-249 AQENIA
+249 AANTPANLDIVFQKLN
-255 ENAPSTTTNNI
+255 PS
-266 DITFQR
+266 
-272 LDSTQPLNV
+272 QPLNI

-297 VEFYQGFLLGLDK
+297 VEFYQGFLLGLESV
-310 IKQSGGGETKLTVY
+310 KQTSDGETKLTVY

-333 QQIVGSTMF
+333 QQIVNSTMF

-364 HKNSVPVVS
+364 HKHSVPVVS
-373 PLANISAVQSPA
+373 PLANITAVQSPV
-385 LYQLSPAPEKK
+385 LYQLSPSTDKK
-396 YEKIGN
+396 YEKIAN

-422 EQEILRELYGRPY
+422 EQEIIRELHGRPY
-435 AAYNYSFTDQK
+435 SAYNYSFTDQK
-446 STFTPRNAEAKAIES
+446 STFTPRNAEARAIES

-479 SETDVDRI
+479 AETDVDRI

-494 KVALTDRSEPSA
+494 KVALTDRSESSA
-506 QYVVLGTSRWGR
+506 QYVVMGTSRWGR
-518 FGNIDHTTYFNNN
+518 FGNIDHTSYFNNN

-551 SRYIEAYGALPSLY
+551 SRYIESYGALPSLY

-601 FVGGDNGQRYINQEW
+601 FVEGNAGERYINQEW

-621 NSDYTI
+621 NSNYTI

>member
-1 MLNQRA
+1 MK
-7 CEGTEQCNMNIFKRF
+7 IFKRF
-22 FSATLLFTTLTGA
+22 IAAGLIFSTLSGA
-35 AVELIPVE
+35 AVELLPVE

-68 SIAKAYEVDESVIRE
+68 SIAKAYEVGENDIRE
-83 YNPSVADG
+83 CNPSVGDG

-100 PVSDSALAVE
+100 PVPESALLKAK
-110 RAEKKRKKDY
+110 AEKKRKKDY
-120 LTHKVKA
+120 IIHKVKA

-142 ATLREDNPSINP
+142 AQLREDNPSVNP
-154 QALTIGETLW
+154 QALAVDESLW
-164 IRRAAI
+164 IRRTAI
-170 GSSTEQQAQAEMV
+170 GSSTEQQAQAEMA
-183 EYTTTLNKATDDDGF
+183 EYTDNLNKATNDDGF
-198 DHHVVKPGETVYSLS
+198 DHHVVQPGETIYSLS
-213 RRYGISEAEFAQIND
+213 RRYGITEAEFAQLND
-228 ISLGLKAGA
+228 VSQGLKAGA
-237 IIRIPKP
+237 IIRLPKA
-244 KSEES
+244 KSAEQEKVTEVINTP
-249 AQENIA
+249 AQVTMNSE
-255 ENAPSTTTNNI
+255 
-266 DITFQR
+266 ITFQK
-272 LDSTQPLNV
+272 LDDLQDLNI

-297 VEFYQGFLLGLDK
+297 VEFYQGFLLGLDE
-310 IKQSGGGETKLTVY
+310 IKKSGKGNTKLTVY

-333 QQIVGSTMF
+333 QQIVSSTMF
-342 EGTNLIVGPV
+342 EGTNLIIGPV

-364 HKNSVPVVS
+364 HKNTVPVVS

-402 LLDGGRDIYLIY
+402 LLDGSRDIYLIY

-422 EQEILRELYGRPY
+422 EQEILKELHGRPY
-435 AAYNYSFTDQK
+435 SAYNYSFTDQK
-446 STFTPRNAEAKAIES
+446 STFTPRNAEARAIES

-479 SETDVDRI
+479 AETDVDRI

-494 KVALTDRSEPSA
+494 KVALTDRSESSA
-506 QYVVLGTSRWGR
+506 QYVVMGTSRWGR
-518 FGNIDHTTYFNNN
+518 FNNIDHTSYFNNN

-551 SRYIEAYGALPSLY
+551 SRYIDAYGALPSLY

-583 IDYKMLDKR
+583 VEYNMLDKR

-601 FVGGDNGQRYINQEW
+601 FVRGNAGERYVNQEW

>member
-1 MLNQRA
+1 MK
-7 CEGTEQCNMNIFKRF
+7 IFKRF
-22 FSATLLFTTLTGA
+22 IAAGLIFSTLSGA
-35 AVELIPVE
+35 AVELLPVE

-68 SIAKAYEVDESVIRE
+68 SIAKAYEVGENDIRE
-83 YNPSVADG
+83 CNPSVGDG

-100 PVSDSALAVE
+100 PVPESALLKAK
-110 RAEKKRKKDY
+110 AEKKRKKDY
-120 LTHKVKA
+120 IIHKVKA

-142 ATLREDNPSINP
+142 AQLREDNPSVNP
-154 QALTIGETLW
+154 QALAVDESLW
-164 IRRAAI
+164 IRRTAI
-170 GSSTEQQAQAEMV
+170 GSSTEQQAQAEMA
-183 EYTTTLNKATDDDGF
+183 EYTDNLNKATSDDGF
-198 DHHVVKPGETVYSLS
+198 DHHVVQPGETIYSLS
-213 RRYGISEAEFAQIND
+213 RRYGITEAEFAQLND
-228 ISLGLKAGA
+228 VSQGLKAGA
-237 IIRIPKP
+237 IIRLPKA
-244 KSEES
+244 KSAEQEEVTEVINTP
-249 AQENIA
+249 AQATMNSE
-255 ENAPSTTTNNI
+255 
-266 DITFQR
+266 ITFQK
-272 LDSTQPLNV
+272 LDDSQDLNI

-297 VEFYQGFLLGLDK
+297 VEFYQGFLLGLDE
-310 IKQSGGGETKLTVY
+310 IKKSGKGNTKLTVY

-333 QQIVGSTMF
+333 QQIVSSTMF
-342 EGTNLIVGPV
+342 EGTNLIIGPV

-364 HKNSVPVVS
+364 HKNTVPVVS

-422 EQEILRELYGRPY
+422 EQEILKELHGRPY
-435 AAYNYSFTDQK
+435 SAYNYSFTDQK
-446 STFTPRNAEAKAIES
+446 STFTPRNAEARAIES

-479 SETDVDRI
+479 AETDVDRI

-494 KVALTDRSEPSA
+494 KVALTDRSESSA
-506 QYVVLGTSRWGR
+506 QYVVMGTSRWGR
-518 FGNIDHTTYFNNN
+518 FNNIDHTSYFNNN

-551 SRYIEAYGALPSLY
+551 SRYIDAYGALPSLY

-583 IDYKMLDKR
+583 VEYNMLDKR

-601 FVGGDNGQRYINQEW
+601 FVRGNAGERYVNQEW

>member
-1 MLNQRA
+1 QEVDAEADNTPAQTTP
-7 CEGTEQCNMNIFKRF
+7 GTE
-22 FSATLLFTTLTGA
+22 
-35 AVELIPVE
+35 
-43 KSPVIVFINGKKYY
+43 
-57 VHTVKSGDTLY
+57 
-68 SIAKAYEVDESVIRE
+68 
-83 YNPSVADG
+83 
-91 LRIDQTVKI
+91 
-100 PVSDSALAVE
+100 
-110 RAEKKRKKDY
+110 
-120 LTHKVKA
+120 
-127 GQTLYAIARDYNISV
+127 
-142 ATLREDNPSINP
+142 
-154 QALTIGETLW
+154 
-164 IRRAAI
+164 
-170 GSSTEQQAQAEMV
+170 
-183 EYTTTLNKATDDDGF
+183 
-198 DHHVVKPGETVYSLS
+198 
-213 RRYGISEAEFAQIND
+213 
-228 ISLGLKAGA
+228 
-237 IIRIPKP
+237 
-244 KSEES
+244 
-249 AQENIA
+249 
-255 ENAPSTTTNNI
+255 
-266 DITFQR
+266 ITFQK
-272 LDSTQPLNV
+272 LDAMQDLNI

-297 VEFYQGFLLGLDK
+297 VEFYQGFLLGLDEVK
-310 IKQSGGGETKLTVY
+310 KTSNGNTKLTVY
-324 NTAHDQLKV
+324 NTSHDQLKV

-422 EQEILRELYGRPY
+422 EQEIIKELHGRPY

-446 STFTPRNAEAKAIES
+446 STFKPRNAEARAIES
-461 MDDILKGEKPCL
+461 IDDILKGEKPCL

-479 SETDVDRI
+479 AETDVDRI

-506 QYVVLGTSRWGR
+506 QYVVMGTSRWGR
-518 FGNIDHTTYFNNN
+518 FNNIDHTSYFNNN

-540 KRDSKAVRDFD
+540 KRDSKTVRDFD

-583 IDYKMLDKR
+583 IEYNMLDKR

-601 FVGGDNGQRYINQEW
+601 FVRGNAGERYINQEW

-621 NSDYTI
+621 NNDYTI

>member
-1 MLNQRA
+1 MK
-7 CEGTEQCNMNIFKRF
+7 IFKRF
-22 FSATLLFTTLTGA
+22 IAAGLIFTTLSGA
-35 AVELIPVE
+35 AVELLPVD

-68 SIAKAYEVDESVIRE
+68 SIAKAYEVGEDAIRDS
-83 YNPSVADG
+83 NPAVADG

-100 PVSDSALAVE
+100 PVPESAILKAK
-110 RAEKKRKKDY
+110 AEKKRKKDY
-120 LTHKVKA
+120 ITHKVKA

-142 ATLREDNPSINP
+142 ATLREDNPSVNP
-154 QALTIGETLW
+154 QALSVGETLW

-170 GSSTEQQAQAEMV
+170 GSSTEQQAQAEIA
-183 EYTTTLNKATDDDGF
+183 EYTDNLNKATDDDGF
-198 DHHVVKPGETVYSLS
+198 DHHVVKPGETIYSLS
-213 RRYGISEAEFAQIND
+213 RRYGITEAEFAQLND
-228 ISLGLKAGA
+228 VSQGLKAGA
-237 IIRIPKP
+237 IIRIPRAKEVEQEVVAEADNTP
-244 KSEES
+244 
-249 AQENIA
+249 AQ
-255 ENAPSTTTNNI
+255 TTPGTE
-266 DITFQR
+266 ITFQK
-272 LDSTQPLNV
+272 LDAMQDLNI

-297 VEFYQGFLLGLDK
+297 VEFYQGFLLGLDEVK
-310 IKQSGGGETKLTVY
+310 KTSNGNTKLTVY
-324 NTAHDQLKV
+324 NTSHDQLKV

-422 EQEILRELYGRPY
+422 EQEIIKELHGRPY

-446 STFTPRNAEAKAIES
+446 STFKPRNAEARVIES
-461 MDDILKGEKPCL
+461 IDDILKGEKPCL

-479 SETDVDRI
+479 AETDVDRI

-506 QYVVLGTSRWGR
+506 QYVVMGTSRWGR
-518 FGNIDHTTYFNNN
+518 FNNIDHTSYFNNN

-583 IDYKMLDKR
+583 IEYNMLDKR

-601 FVGGDNGQRYINQEW
+601 FVRGNAGERYINQEW

-621 NSDYTI
+621 NNDYTI

>member
-1 MLNQRA
+1 MK
-7 CEGTEQCNMNIFKRF
+7 IFKRF
-22 FSATLLFTTLTGA
+22 IAAGLIFSTLSGA
-35 AVELIPVE
+35 AVELLPVE

-68 SIAKAYEVDESVIRE
+68 SIAKAYEVGENDIRE
-83 YNPSVADG
+83 CNPSVGDG

-100 PVSDSALAVE
+100 PVPASAIIKAN
-110 RAEKKRKKDY
+110 AEKKRKKDY
-120 LTHKVKA
+120 IVHKVKA

-142 ATLREDNPSINP
+142 AQLREDNPSVNP
-154 QALTIGETLW
+154 QALSVGESLW
-164 IRRAAI
+164 IRRTAI

-183 EYTTTLNKATDDDGF
+183 EYTDNLNKATSDDGF
-198 DHHVVKPGETVYSLS
+198 DNHVVQPGETIYSLS
-213 RRYGISEAEFAQIND
+213 RRYGITEAEFAQLND
-228 ISLGLKAGA
+228 VSQGLKAGA
-237 IIRIPKP
+237 IIRIPKA
-244 KSEES
+244 KEVE
-249 AQENIA
+249 QELVAEA
-255 ENAPSTTTNNI
+255 ENTPAQTTLNTE
-266 DITFQR
+266 ITFQK
-272 LDSTQPLNV
+272 LNDSQDLNI

-297 VEFYQGFLLGLDK
+297 VEFYQGFLLGLDE
-310 IKQSGGGETKLTVY
+310 IKKSGKGNTKLTVY

-364 HKNSVPVVS
+364 HKNNVPVVS

-422 EQEILRELYGRPY
+422 EQEIIKELHGRPY
-435 AAYNYSFTDQK
+435 SAYNYSFADQK
-446 STFTPRNAEAKAIES
+446 STFTPRNAEARAIES
-461 MDDILKGEKPCL
+461 MDDILKSEKPCL

-479 SETDVDRI
+479 AETDVDRI

-506 QYVVLGTSRWGR
+506 QYVVMGTSRWGR
-518 FGNIDHTTYFNNN
+518 FNNIDHTSYFNNN

-551 SRYIEAYGALPSLY
+551 SRYIDAYGALPSLY

-583 IDYKMLDKR
+583 IEYNMLDKR

-601 FVGGDNGQRYINQEW
+601 FVRGNAGERYVNQEW